1 MKFKYIDKYWKK
13 GRWNYVY
20 PNDTKNRPL
29 TQPKNVTPG
38 FGIGQKKPITT
49 NRYANKLNFGKAPA
63 ATSKQTKT
71 KSTKDG
77 VDNILKKIGGTALS
91 KVSKIVEKGKSFVS
105 KKIGNTKE
113 KVHEQTFDK
122 KQAELKTKREAGY
135 AAEAKAKTEAAQKKL
150 AETKS
155 KVESNK
161 KQAELKNKREA
172 GYAAEAKKKA
182 EAQNTK
188 LVETRANK
196 RSDSYAK
203 DAAYKEQ
210 QRQKALHDQQVKR
223 ELAEYDRSKFHREVA
238 KTHFG
243 LDNLDII
250 DRKNVGTTKE
260 ETAKI
265 NPDYDPTN
273 PETSMNCGFCS
284 VAWILRKKGYDVEAK
299 HDMVGDWNDDEY
311 GSRGTNTLQLKRM
324 FVDPLKSTKTVTV
337 NSGPLGLKLTKK
349 TVPNYADKEEY
360 PFEHMYDKNLNEYIG
375 STAYTS
381 VVAKVE
387 EGYGNKNQKTFE
399 KHAEEIILKESK
411 NNNYGMLTVSWKI
424 GGGHALNYQV
434 ENGKVMVYDGQV
446 NKTYPLSELL
456 PRVNSLEYL
465 DCTSL
470 VPTDNVNLVVQN
482 RRKK

>member
-1 MKFKYIDKYWKK
+1 MKFKYIDRYWKK

-20 PNDTKNRPL
+20 PKDTTNKNGNRPFIG
-29 TQPKNVTPG
+29 PKNIMPG
-38 FGIGQKKPITT
+38 VGQKKPIIN
-49 NRYANKLNFGKAPA
+49 NRYTNKPNLDKATT
-63 ATSKQTKT
+63 ATSKQS
-71 KSTKDG
+71 KSKSK
-77 VDNILKKIGGTALS
+77 VDDILKKIGGAALS
-91 KVSKIVEKGKSFVS
+91 KVSKTVEKGKSFVS

-113 KVHEQTFDK
+113 KVHEQIFDK
-122 KQAELKTKREAGY
+122 KQAELKTKRESGY
-135 AAEAKAKTEAAQKKL
+135 AAEAKAKTEA
-150 AETKS
+150 
-155 KVESNK
+155 
-161 KQAELKNKREA
+161 
-172 GYAAEAKKKA
+172 
-182 EAQNTK
+182 QNAK

-203 DAAYKEQ
+203 DAVYKEQ

-238 KTHFG
+238 KTHFS

-311 GSRGTNTLQLKRM
+311 GSRGTNTWQLKRM
-324 FVDPLKSTKTVTV
+324 FVDPLKATKTVTV

-387 EGYGNKNQKTFE
+387 EEYGNKNQKTFE

-456 PRVNSLEYL
+456 PSVNSLEYL

-482 RRKK
+482 RRKR

>member
-1 MKFKYIDKYWKK
+1 
-13 GRWNYVY
+13 
-20 PNDTKNRPL
+20 
-29 TQPKNVTPG
+29 
-38 FGIGQKKPITT
+38 
-49 NRYANKLNFGKAPA
+49 
-63 ATSKQTKT
+63 
-71 KSTKDG
+71 
-77 VDNILKKIGGTALS
+77 
-91 KVSKIVEKGKSFVS
+91 
-105 KKIGNTKE
+105 
-113 KVHEQTFDK
+113 
-122 KQAELKTKREAGY
+122 
-135 AAEAKAKTEAAQKKL
+135 
-150 AETKS
+150 
-155 KVESNK
+155 
-161 KQAELKNKREA
+161 
-172 GYAAEAKKKA
+172 
-182 EAQNTK
+182 
-188 LVETRANK
+188 
-196 RSDSYAK
+196 
-203 DAAYKEQ
+203 
-210 QRQKALHDQQVKR
+210 
-223 ELAEYDRSKFHREVA
+223 
-238 KTHFG
+238 
-243 LDNLDII
+243 
-250 DRKNVGTTKE
+250 
-260 ETAKI
+260 
-265 NPDYDPTN
+265 
-273 PETSMNCGFCS
+273 MNCGFCS

-387 EGYGNKNQKTFE
+387 EEYGNKNQKTFE

-456 PRVNSLEYL
+456 PNVNSLEYL

-470 VPTDNVNLVVQN
+470 IPTDNVNLVVQN
-482 RRKK
+482 RRKR